1 MLFLALLASS
11 GALALPT
18 CSETI
23 SKAGFTHPGVLHSCS
38 DLERIQR
45 LKSLEKEP
53 WVSAWQS
60 VDDLAVFQSDYQM
73 RGPLDWIAREPANQ
87 THHFIHDD
95 GRSAYYSAVAWF
107 ATGKDIWLDRS
118 ISIIRAW
125 AKELNV
131 LRDYIYGGTGMHHMS
146 AAAEILRAA
155 SGSGWS
161 DKDTR
166 DYVAMYK
173 RISSDWRQFDNFS
186 LGLDQDT
193 MFGNQGILSN
203 LGLLGLAVF
212 SEDAEVYDRVIERAT
227 YGRSQ
232 HPNDDWALNRFVN
245 NKTDQLTESGRDQ
258 AHAALFVTG
267 MSLMAETLNIQ
278 GQVGDRYPNL
288 YEWGN
293 NMPLKRAMLYWINY
307 NVGKN
312 VPYQPLYNVEN
323 GRNYLEISP
332 LYRGRLTGRDK
343 PDTFLAPPYYYYS
356 IHGGLSPAQLNSVK
370 RFLEYSGPAYE
381 NAFWGDDAVA
391 DIVYGPKPTEG
402 GAYLH
407 VAEGSAKKVAHDK
420 GYYGSLGAKT
430 IVTYSGNVFQRSI
443 KSQPNVG
450 IRARTK
456 GSDAHIIVR
465 NGTLDG
471 FVVAEGTVSGESFK
485 DYTWPL
491 KGQGDFTYNAST
503 R

>member
-1 MLFLALLASS
+1 MLFLALLTFS

-18 CSETI
+18 CSETV

-60 VDDLAVFQSDYQM
+60 VDDLAVFQSDYWM

-95 GRSAYYSAVAWF
+95 GRSAYYSAVAWV
-107 ATGKDIWLDRS
+107 ATSGHIWLDRS

-131 LRDYIYGGTGMHHMS
+131 LRDYIYGETGMHHMS

-166 DYVAMYK
+166 DYVAMYQ

-186 LGLDQDT
+186 LRLDQDT

-227 YGRSQ
+227 YGRTQ
-232 HPNDDWALNRFVN
+232 YPNDDWALNRFVN
-245 NKTDQLTESGRDQ
+245 NKTDQLMESGRDQ
-258 AHAALFVTG
+258 AHAPLFVAG
-267 MSLMAETLNIQ
+267 ISLMAETLSIQ
-278 GQVGDRYPNL
+278 GQVGDR
-288 YEWGN
+288 
-293 NMPLKRAMLYWINY
+293 
-307 NVGKN
+307 
-312 VPYQPLYNVEN
+312 
-323 GRNYLEISP
+323 NYLEISP
-332 LYRGRLTGRDK
+332 RYRGRFTGRDK
-343 PDTFLAPPYYYYS
+343 PDTFLAPPYYYYT

-381 NAFWGDDAVA
+381 NAFWGDDAVTG
-391 DIVYGPKPTEG
+391 IVYGPKPTEG

-407 VAEGSAKKVAHDK
+407 VAEGIGK
-420 GYYGSLGAKT
+420 
-430 IVTYSGNVFQRSI
+430 
-443 KSQPNVG
+443 
-450 IRARTK
+450 
-456 GSDAHIIVR
+456 
-465 NGTLDG
+465 
-471 FVVAEGTVSGESFK
+471 EGC
-485 DYTWPL
+485 P
-491 KGQGDFTYNAST
+491 
-503 R
+503 